1 MGGLSQTI
9 FVRIFVSTSKLRWC
23 DGGEALCDTMSQI
36 NFVVAVAVAERGF
49 NIGVALS
56 LQQTS
61 FWFVLDV

>member
-9 FVRIFVSTSKLRWC
+9 FVRIFVSASKLRWC
-23 DGGEALCDTMSQI
+23 DGGD
-36 NFVVAVAVAERGF
+36 FVVAVAVAETRGF

-61 FWFVLDV
+61 L